1 LANKIDDLFSPER
14 LRRNWRQIEES
25 AKRAIDAKAGETDEA
40 EDQNA
45 LKLFEHMQCLVKER
59 FAGNDAAALNLFLEE
74 LRELLTRM
82 VSDTEKGANAQEEKN
97 DMSPAIHEVL
107 NRIEDLVEAFEIAG
121 RSR

>member
-1 LANKIDDLFSPER
+1 MANKIDDLFSPER
-14 LRRNWRQIEES
+14 LRRNWRQIEEN
-25 AKRAIDAKAGETDEA
+25 AKRAIDAKADETDEA
-40 EDQNA
+40 EDQNV
-45 LKLFEHMQCLVKER
+45 LKLFERMQCLVKER

-82 VSDTEKGANAQEEKN
+82 FLDAEKGANAQEEKN